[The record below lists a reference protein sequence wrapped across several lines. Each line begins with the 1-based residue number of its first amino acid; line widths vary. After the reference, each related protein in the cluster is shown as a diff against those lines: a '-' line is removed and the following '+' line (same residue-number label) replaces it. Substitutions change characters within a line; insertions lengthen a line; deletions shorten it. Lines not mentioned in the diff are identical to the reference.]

1 MGFDCKSTSGVQR
14 FIDAPCSRIDFFV
27 GSALAVGAGVSGRS
41 PSASVARGLGYGAPT
56 CNGCVSK
63 TLVLSPNVYRSQ
75 VLTDV
80 VDLEAHRVA
89 TPQPVVDTRMNIA
102 HGVSA
107 PRSAVYYGVAPTRF
121 G

>member
-41 PSASVARGLGYGAPT
+41 PSARGLGLCRAPT
-56 CNGCVSK
+56 RNECVSK
-63 TLVLSPNVYRSQ
+63 TLVLSPNVHRSR
-75 VLTDV
+75 VRTDV
-80 VDLEAHRVA
+80 LDLEAHQVA
-89 TPQPVVDTRMNIA
+89 TPQPVVDTRVNMA

-107 PRSAVYYGVAPTRF
+107 PRSAAYYGVAPMRF